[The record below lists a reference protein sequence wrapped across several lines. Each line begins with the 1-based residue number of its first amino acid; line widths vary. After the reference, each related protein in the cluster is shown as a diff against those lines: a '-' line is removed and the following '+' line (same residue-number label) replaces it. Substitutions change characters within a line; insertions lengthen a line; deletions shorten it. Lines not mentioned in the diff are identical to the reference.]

1 MICLSNELQC
11 VDTLWSLSTKVCPSP
26 LAAVAAPNTQK
37 NRTDVF
43 LLAYI
48 LRKYYIRCL
57 FFCCM
62 WLYTVSG
69 PTRHLKPWR
78 VCHVVANIDHRK
90 LKTMAFGCPPVAF
103 WRQVSSFE
111 SWKLGHIEQEYRK
124 SLRLSRSAF
133 VCLLRGVKLVC
144 YRRLGTASYW
154 FLCSRVR
161 MSQKS
166 DDFKY

>member
-1 MICLSNELQC
+1 MICLSA
-11 VDTLWSLSTKVCPSP
+11 KVCPTP
-26 LAAVAAPNTQK
+26 LVSVAAPNTKK

-69 PTRHLKPWR
+69 PTPHLKTWR
-78 VCHVVANIDHRK
+78 VYHVVANIDYRK

-103 WRQVSSFE
+103 WRQVISFE
-111 SWKLGHIEQEYRK
+111 SWNLRHREQEYCK

-133 VCLLRGVKLVC
+133 VCLLRGV
-144 YRRLGTASYW
+144 SW
-154 FLCSRVR
+154 FITDVSGQLHIGSFVPGSGCPRKATIS
-161 MSQKS
+161 ST
-166 DDFKY
+166 